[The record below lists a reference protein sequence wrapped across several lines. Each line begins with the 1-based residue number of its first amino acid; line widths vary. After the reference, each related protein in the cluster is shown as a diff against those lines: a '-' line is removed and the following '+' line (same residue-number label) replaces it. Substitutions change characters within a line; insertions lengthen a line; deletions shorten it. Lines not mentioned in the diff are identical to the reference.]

1 MSDELNLLRDGIPT
15 GIALILLV
23 VAVGAIGAVVATIL
37 GWGNEKTLRYTSA
50 ILCLLGLGVAGYV
63 AVKVSSGGIPQCVGV
78 GGGGGCA
85 TVEKSKYS
93 ELLGIHISFFGLL
106 GYVLILG
113 LSLWRD
119 DRARVGAFIFAL
131 FGFGFSMYL
140 TYLELWTIKAICQ
153 WCIGSA
159 LLMTLLFI
167 TSTTRMLMYFGL
179 DEDGLVPDGAEVANP
194 SD

>member
-15 GIALILLV
+15 GIALILLA
-23 VAVGAIGAVVATIL
+23 VAVGAIGAVIATIL
-37 GWGNEKTLRYTSA
+37 GRGDEKTLRYTSVA
-50 ILCLLGLGVAGYV
+50 LCLLGLAVAGYV

-78 GGGGGCA
+78 GGGGGCE

-93 ELLGIHISFFGLL
+93 ELVGIHISFFGLL
-106 GYVLILG
+106 GYVLIMG

-119 DRARVGAFIFAL
+119 DRARVGAFVFAL

-153 WCIGSA
+153 WCIASA

-167 TSTTRMLMYFGL
+167 TCTTRMLMYFGL
-179 DEDGLVPDGAEVANP
+179 DEDGDLPEEAEVANP

>member
-15 GIALILLV
+15 GIALILLA
-23 VAVGAIGAVVATIL
+23 VAVVAIGAVIATIL
-37 GWGNEKTLRYTSA
+37 GRGDEKTLRYTSVA
-50 ILCLLGLGVAGYV
+50 LCLLGLAVAGYV

-78 GGGGGCA
+78 GGGGGCE

-93 ELLGIHISFFGLL
+93 ELVGIHISFFGLL
-106 GYVLILG
+106 GYVLIMG

-119 DRARVGAFIFAL
+119 DRARVGAFVFAL

-153 WCIGSA
+153 WCIASA

-167 TSTTRMLMYFGL
+167 TCTTRMLMYYGL
-179 DEDGLVPDGAEVANP
+179 DEGGDLPEEAEVANP

>member
-15 GIALILLV
+15 GIALILLA
-23 VAVGAIGAVVATIL
+23 VAVGAIGAVIATIL
-37 GWGNEKTLRYTSA
+37 GRGDEKTLRYTSVA
-50 ILCLLGLGVAGYV
+50 LCLLGLAVAGYV

-78 GGGGGCA
+78 GGGGGCE

-93 ELLGIHISFFGLL
+93 ELVGIHISFFGLL

-153 WCIGSA
+153 WCIASA

-167 TSTTRMLMYFGL
+167 TCTTRMLMYYGL
-179 DEDGLVPDGAEVANP
+179 DDGGDLPEEAEVANP

>member
-15 GIALILLV
+15 GIALILLA
-23 VAVGAIGAVVATIL
+23 VAVVAIGAVIATIL
-37 GWGNEKTLRYTSA
+37 GRGDEKTLRYTSVA
-50 ILCLLGLGVAGYV
+50 LCLLGLAVAGYV

-78 GGGGGCA
+78 GGGGGCE

-93 ELLGIHISFFGLL
+93 ELVGIHISFFGLL
-106 GYVLILG
+106 GYVLIMG

-119 DRARVGAFIFAL
+119 DRARVGAFVFAL

-153 WCIGSA
+153 WCIASA

-167 TSTTRMLMYFGL
+167 TCTTRMLMYYGL
-179 DEDGLVPDGAEVANP
+179 DDGGDLPEEAEVANP
-194 SD
+194 SN

>member
-15 GIALILLV
+15 GIALILLA
-23 VAVGAIGAVVATIL
+23 VAVVAIGAVIATIL
-37 GWGNEKTLRYTSA
+37 GRGDEKTLRYTSVA
-50 ILCLLGLGVAGYV
+50 LCLLGLAVAGYV

-78 GGGGGCA
+78 GGGGGCE

-93 ELLGIHISFFGLL
+93 ELVGIHISFFGLL
-106 GYVLILG
+106 GYVLIMG

-119 DRARVGAFIFAL
+119 DRARVGAFVFAL

-140 TYLELWTIKAICQ
+140 TYLALWTIKAICQ
-153 WCIGSA
+153 WCIASA

-167 TSTTRMLMYFGL
+167 TCTTRMLMYFGL
-179 DEDGLVPDGAEVANP
+179 DEDGDLPEEAEVANP

>member
-15 GIALILLV
+15 GIALILLA
-23 VAVGAIGAVVATIL
+23 VAVGAIGAVIATIL
-37 GWGNEKTLRYTSA
+37 GRGDEKTLRYTSVA
-50 ILCLLGLGVAGYV
+50 LCLLGLAVAGYV

-78 GGGGGCA
+78 GGGGGCE

-93 ELLGIHISFFGLL
+93 ELVGIHISFFGLL
-106 GYVLILG
+106 GYVLIMG

-119 DRARVGAFIFAL
+119 DRARVGAFVFAL

-153 WCIGSA
+153 WCIASA

-167 TSTTRMLMYFGL
+167 TCTTRMLMYYGL
-179 DEDGLVPDGAEVANP
+179 DEGGDLPEEAEVANP

>member
-15 GIALILLV
+15 GIALLMLLVTVCAIGSV
-23 VAVGAIGAVVATIL
+23 VAVIL
-37 GWGNEKTLRYTSA
+37 GRGNEKTLRYTA
-50 ILCLLGLGVAGYV
+50 VALCLLGLGIAGYV
-63 AVKVSSGGIPQCVGV
+63 AITVSGGGIPQCVGV

-93 ELLGIHISFFGLL
+93 ELVGIHISFFGLF
-106 GYVLILG
+106 GYALIMG

-119 DRARVGAFIFAL
+119 DRARVGAFILAL

-167 TSTTRMLMYFGL
+167 VCTTRMLMYFGL
-179 DEDGLVPDGAEVANP
+179 DEDDVPLDEAEVANP